1 MVVLLCFHIVKALFE
16 AIRKRH
22 TSVRLRT
29 SGHEPSSTFD
39 HTREIRAAQVRLLY
53 EQLPW
58 ALIATVVNGGI
69 LIAVLWRQA
78 SRPLLISWF
87 LAILVV
93 ASIRYGQRRAY
104 MRSASRSAE
113 SLHWGRRFLFG
124 VAANGMLWGFA

>member
-58 ALIATVVNGGI
+58 ALIATVVNAGI

-78 SRPLLISWF
+78 SQPLLVSWF
-87 LAILVV
+87 LGILIV
-93 ASIRYGQRRAY
+93 ASVRYGKRRAY
-104 MRSASRSAE
+104 MRSTTGSAG
-113 SLHWGRRFLFG
+113 SLRWGRHFIFG
-124 VAANGMLWGFA
+124 VAANG